1 MSSKEFNQQLL
12 NYQNPLIAFAM
23 TLTQDYDDARDLA
36 QETMT
41 KALLYRSRYSEEF
54 NFKSWIFTIMRNS
67 FFNVHKRK
75 KKTHSIFSHEDVSEI
90 ISSNDNYSPESFYN
104 YNEIKKTIDAL
115 DSFYRVP
122 FEKYHQGY
130 KYREI
135 AEQMNLEIGTVKSRI
150 FFARKKLAANLIDHK
165 V

>member
-23 TLTQDYDDARDLA
+23 SLTKDYDDARDLA

-75 KKTHSIFSHEDVSEI
+75 KKTHSIFSYEDASEV
-90 ISSNDNYSPESFYN
+90 ISSDNNYSPETFYN
-104 YNEIKKTIDAL
+104 YNEI
-115 DSFYRVP
+115 
-122 FEKYHQGY
+122 
-130 KYREI
+130 
-135 AEQMNLEIGTVKSRI
+135 
-150 FFARKKLAANLIDHK
+150 
-165 V
+165 